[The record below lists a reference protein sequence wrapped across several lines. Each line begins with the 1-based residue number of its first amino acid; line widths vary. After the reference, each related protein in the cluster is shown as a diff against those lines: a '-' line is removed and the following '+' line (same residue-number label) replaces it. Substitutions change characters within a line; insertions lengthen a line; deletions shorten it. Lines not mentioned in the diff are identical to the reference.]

1 MYKYLQK
8 VILVIKNNFFVG
20 ILKVTDDKN
29 RIRIRQSGSYGSED
43 PYQYGTKMSWIRN
56 TARKCVWHTIDN
68 GSELSSSLSEG
79 RGAVDQLSFCFLRAT
94 AAFWG
99 LPFLLGGAFFGPG
112 RRRPA
117 GSPEESSIK
126 GTRSRD
132 RIQNI

>member
-1 MYKYLQK
+1 M
-8 VILVIKNNFFVG
+8 IL
-20 ILKVTDDKN
+20 
-29 RIRIRQSGSYGSED
+29 IR
-43 PYQYGTKMSWIRN
+43 TKMSRIRN
-56 TARKCVWHTIDN
+56 TARKYVYHTIDS

-99 LPFLLGGAFFGPG
+99 LPFLLGGAVLGPG

-117 GSPEESSIK
+117 GSPEESLIE

-132 RIQNI
+132 RIQNL